1 MYVCKRLSV
10 HVCLFLNVAT
20 INIFMAVEKE
30 FPAIAHEL
38 CLK

>member
-10 HVCLFLNVAT
+10 HVC
-20 INIFMAVEKE
+20 IFYIASFNTSMAVEQE

-38 CLK
+38 C